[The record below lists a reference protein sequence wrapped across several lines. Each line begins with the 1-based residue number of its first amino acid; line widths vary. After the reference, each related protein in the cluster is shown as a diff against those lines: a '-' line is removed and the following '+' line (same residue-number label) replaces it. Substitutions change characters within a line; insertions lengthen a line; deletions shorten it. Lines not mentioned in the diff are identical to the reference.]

1 MENLASHNT
10 MSYLPV
16 KQWYLKPLGF
26 MSKCQ
31 SINIIDQFDLGVRY
45 FDIRIR
51 YDKNEVCEF
60 AHGLTSYKKNVLR
73 TLGLLNYFATQAN
86 CKVQV
91 RLILETSKEDKRQEE
106 LFIEDCIKFKNSFSN
121 LIFHCG
127 RRKYDWKQL
136 YDFGNPEPTLDQ
148 KISSMTWK
156 IIDDWWPYLY
166 ARFMNKKNIKKG
178 TEKDYLMLD
187 YIHIQ

>member
-1 MENLASHNT
+1 MSKLASHNT

-26 MSKCQ
+26 MSRCQ

-51 YDKNEVCEF
+51 YDKNGLCEF
-60 AHGLTSYKKNVLR
+60 AHGLTSYKKNVSR
-73 TLGLLNYFATQAN
+73 TLGLLNYFATQTDE
-86 CKVQV
+86 KVQV
-91 RLILETSKEDKRQEE
+91 RLVLETLKEDKEQEE
-106 LFIEDCIKFKNSFSN
+106 LFIKDCDILKASFPN
-121 LIFHCG
+121 LVFHCG

-148 KISSMTWK
+148 KVSSMTWK
-156 IIDDWWPYLY
+156 IFDDWFPYLY
-166 ARFMNKKNIKKG
+166 AKFMNRKNIEQG
-178 TEKDYLMLD
+178 TDKDYLMIDFL
-187 YIHIQ
+187 HIQ